1 MKKLLIVLL
10 LLFIL
15 LNICNYTSIEKFSNH
30 PNNNLYNIS
39 YNTLFQCKN
48 IYSELKNTL
57 NERFNSNELDVT
69 LQELDALDKELEVIC
84 KERGFN
90 NGCLNGKSVD
100 EDKMITNPFAN
111 E

>member
-10 LLFIL
+10 LIIIL
-15 LNICNYTSIEKFSNH
+15 LNICNYTSIEKFSND

-48 IYSELKNTL
+48 IYSELKNKL

-69 LQELDALDKELEVIC
+69 LQELDALDKEIEFTC

-90 NGCLNGKSVD
+90 DGCLNGKSID
-100 EDKMITNPFAN
+100 EETMLTDPFAN

>member
-10 LLFIL
+10 LIIVL
-15 LNICNYTSIEKFSNH
+15 LNICTYTSIEKLTNES
-30 PNNNLYNIS
+30 NNNLYDIS

-48 IYSELKNTL
+48 IYSELKNKL

-69 LQELDALDKELEVIC
+69 LQELNALDKELEFTC
-84 KERGFN
+84 KEREFN
-90 NGCLNGKSVD
+90 DGCLNGKSID
-100 EDKMITNPFAN
+100 EEAMITDPFAN